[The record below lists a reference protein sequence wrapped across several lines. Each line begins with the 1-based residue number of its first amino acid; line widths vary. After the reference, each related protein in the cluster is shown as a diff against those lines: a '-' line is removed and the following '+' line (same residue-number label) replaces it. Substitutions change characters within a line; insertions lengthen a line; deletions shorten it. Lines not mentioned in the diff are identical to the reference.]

1 MLLADAV
8 HAIETVGGILL
19 GMSGI
24 AFILLAIVVAIRQRS
39 GAAEALESRDEFVEF
54 RDPSTHGQQLSP
66 VAKIEMRPAS
76 KKAPARKA
84 A

>member
-1 MLLADAV
+1 MPLTDAV

-24 AFILLAIVVAIRQRS
+24 AFILFAIFV
-39 GAAEALESRDEFVEF
+39 ESRQKSAPTEVLE
-54 RDPSTHGQQLSP
+54 RHHGRGRQLDLAAKTEKRP
-66 VAKIEMRPAS
+66 VS